1 MLKTVLD
8 QVKSLQT
15 SFSVPLLSVVPL
27 FNGDAENFRQY
38 VKDVERYSHLA
49 RLNDSDIP
57 HIVHMTCT
65 GLVADFVSRY
75 FDDCQS
81 ENKIISWKVLKDL
94 MAKQF
99 GQVIDSQH
107 VMSILRT
114 VRQGQDETVQMYFEK
129 FIQIAKDAYPS
140 VEGHEE
146 VQTLIQKQLL
156 DMFCDGLCHDFIRL
170 KILKGDPKSLREAY
184 EIALS
189 EQNLHK
195 RFNIRSNCSYT
206 SLPVPVINAPCCKQ
220 IHASSAIQMSNPQ
233 TRETDYSR
241 SEKCMQ
247 CSCPIQIN
255 ESSVNT
261 ENVEL
266 DSKVRTEVS
275 LDLNQVQASDRHV
288 RITSD
293 TGQKSGNHVRPDWV
307 RNAECWNCHSIGHL
321 RRHCRIRSTNGRKRK
336 PVYHRVKRARYQEN

>member
-1 MLKTVLD
+1 M
-8 QVKSLQT
+8 QT
-15 SFSVPLLSVVPL
+15 ALSVPLLSIVSL

-38 VKDVERYSHLA
+38 VKDIERYSQLA

-57 HIVHMTCT
+57 RIVHVTCT
-65 GLVADFVSRY
+65 CLVADFVNRY

-81 ENKIISWKVLKDL
+81 ENGSISWKVLKTL

-99 GQVIDSQH
+99 GQVTDSQH

-114 VRQGQDETVQMYFEK
+114 VRQGQVETVQMYFEK

-156 DMFCDGLCHDFIRL
+156 DIFCDGLCHDFIRL
-170 KILKGDPKSLREAY
+170 KVLRADPKSLKEAY

-195 RFNIRSNCSYT
+195 RINIRSNCSYT
-206 SLPVPVINAPCCKQ
+206 SLSVPVTINENNAPYCK
-220 IHASSAIQMSNPQ
+220 HSDPQ
-233 TRETDYSR
+233 TRETDYSPI
-241 SEKCMQ
+241 EKCMQ

-261 ENVEL
+261 ENVAL

-293 TGQKSGNHVRPDWV
+293 TGQKSSNHVRSQIPDWV
-307 RNAECWNCHSIGHL
+307 RNAEC
-321 RRHCRIRSTNGRKRK
+321 
-336 PVYHRVKRARYQEN
+336 

>member
-293 TGQKSGNHVRPDWV
+293 TGQKSGNHVRP
-307 RNAECWNCHSIGHL
+307 RLG
-321 RRHCRIRSTNGRKRK
+321 
-336 PVYHRVKRARYQEN
+336 